1 MTLVQEVVAFCSV
14 WVAAAATADVAAAAA
29 AVDNDAAGDADATDA
44 FVAKAFAILGP
55 ADTPV
60 LFSSVV
66 ASEPPLPRRTRR
78 DSFFLVNFWHLPC
91 RS

>member
-1 MTLVQEVVAFCSV
+1 MTPDSLVLVAFCAE
-14 WVAAAATADVAAAAA
+14 WVATAAA
-29 AVDNDAAGDADATDA
+29 AVGAAAGNDNDAAGDADATDA

-66 ASEPPLPRRTRR
+66 ASEPSLLRR
-78 DSFFLVNFWHLPC
+78 
-91 RS
+91 